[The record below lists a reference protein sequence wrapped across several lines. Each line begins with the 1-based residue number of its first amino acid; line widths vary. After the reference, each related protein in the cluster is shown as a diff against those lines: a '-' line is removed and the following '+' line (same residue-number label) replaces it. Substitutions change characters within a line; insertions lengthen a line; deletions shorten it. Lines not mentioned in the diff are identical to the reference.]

1 MALFNLHT
9 SAKFLTP
16 SELVLKA
23 RSMLVSASSTLVYAA
38 QLIQ

>member
-1 MALFNLHT
+1 MVLFNLHT

-16 SELVLKA
+16 SELILNTK
-23 RSMLVSASSTLVYAA
+23 SMLVSASSTLVYAA